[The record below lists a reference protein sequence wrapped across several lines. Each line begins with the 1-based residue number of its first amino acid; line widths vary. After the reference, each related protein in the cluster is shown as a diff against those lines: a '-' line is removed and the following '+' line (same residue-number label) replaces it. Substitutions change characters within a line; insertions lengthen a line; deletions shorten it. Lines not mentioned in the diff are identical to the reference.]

1 MNEVNVQDCSG
12 WRFIW
17 FQFIHIC
24 DPINKT
30 DKVVRKYVYAVRVDT
45 IVYISKSGRLET
57 FMTWYPSLLQILMSL
72 QWMSFLI
79 RYSMLSSDWAKGSLL
94 AQLILS
100 MSCSSMLFLCHY
112 NFESEHFDCVYYAQ
126 KIGKNKKVTFWTNNN
141 NVYLCNS

>member
-1 MNEVNVQDCSG
+1 MNKVNVHDCSG

-45 IVYISKSGRLET
+45 IVYISKSGKLET
-57 FMTWYPSLLQILMSL
+57 LMTWYPPLLQILMSL

-79 RYSMLSSDWAKGSLL
+79 RYSLLSSDWAKGSLL

-100 MSCSSMLFLCHY
+100 MSCGLCVIFMPLKFLVWAL
-112 NFESEHFDCVYYAQ
+112 SVYYAQ